1 MKIPVFNLFK
11 VEENEVEITLNM
23 PAYLG
28 KDPVTGKNLYDNNK
42 LVPQTFIVP
51 VNWKQMLLEGTPVKA
66 RTPFGVYELDGTRFT
81 ISWQEA

>member
-1 MKIPVFNLFK
+1 MKIPVFNVFK

-28 KDPVTGKNLYDNNK
+28 KDPATGKNLYDNNK

-51 VNWKQMLLEGTPVKA
+51 EGWKKMLSEGQPVKA
-66 RTPFGVYELDGTRFT
+66 RTPFGVYELDGVRFT
-81 ISWQEA
+81 ISWE